1 MKEKLMNAVKAA
13 AAKTKAAT
21 VAWCEKHLANPI
33 ANQEVVKWGVGL
45 AVSLVVLI
53 ICAIAQAVL

>member
-1 MKEKLMNAVKAA
+1 MKEKLTNAMKAA
-13 AAKTKAAT
+13 GTKTKELT

-33 ANQEVVKWGVGL
+33 ANQEIVKWGVGL